1 VENDKEF
8 ALIMEHANMA
18 THLQDQVLDSHT
30 PIEDDQEIQVIAMD
44 LLSGLQYIHSKGV
57 IHCDFKLD
65 NILAHK
71 EDDDKYPIYKI
82 CDFGLAHQI
91 STKYGNKA
99 LKNNIVGTWGYIAPE
114 VRSKPTIG

>member
-1 VENDKEF
+1 
-8 ALIMEHANMA
+8 MA